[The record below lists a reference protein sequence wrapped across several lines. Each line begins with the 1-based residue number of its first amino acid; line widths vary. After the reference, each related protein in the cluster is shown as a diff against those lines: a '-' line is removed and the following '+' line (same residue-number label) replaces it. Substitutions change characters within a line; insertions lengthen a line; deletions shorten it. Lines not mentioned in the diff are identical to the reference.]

1 MELGLKSGPK
11 SHGGVEWVLSTFWVG
26 IAETKAGPG
35 AAKRSEGCRNG
46 FVLPALASLLS
57 VTVYISSQFT

>member
-35 AAKRSEGCRNG
+35 AAKSQRAAGMDLS
-46 FVLPALASLLS
+46 FLP
-57 VTVYISSQFT
+57 